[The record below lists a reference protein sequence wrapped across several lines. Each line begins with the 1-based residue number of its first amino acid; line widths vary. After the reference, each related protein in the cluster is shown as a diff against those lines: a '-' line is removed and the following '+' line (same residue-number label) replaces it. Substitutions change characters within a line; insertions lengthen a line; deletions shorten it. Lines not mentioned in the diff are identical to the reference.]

1 MLADNIVFS
10 YVGPISKS
18 ELSKT
23 QFATELHLQRHVL
36 FMSGEIVRDLWV
48 GAPEEETE
56 RLGITQRYSLLQKDG
71 NRNRNHTETVRA
83 L

>member
-10 YVGPISKS
+10 YAGPISKS
-18 ELSKT
+18 ELSET

-36 FMSGEIVRDLWV
+36 FMSGKIVRGLWV

-56 RLGITQRYSLLQKDG
+56 R
-71 NRNRNHTETVRA
+71 
-83 L
+83 